1 MAQAYKI
8 LFTFTDSQQR
18 TLTVRFDNVSLVV
31 SVMNG
36 TTEILSGGNEAH
48 PHVNQLFTD
57 TKSDG
62 STVRYTGMSAFPYA
76 QQATVTEEPEDPT
89 PPDGTYIR
97 TQCYGFDRY
106 NVVANGTGGERQGS
120 LVEANSPSCGYVAP
134 VLGCTDP
141 TADNYNPN
149 ATPGNADENACTYT
163 YGALSEVKV
172 IEVRPCPSDGIY
184 LQWYNSLGGIDG
196 WLFQGKIDTLFAS
209 EPTST
214 FSYGSGLRSA
224 TGKVLTPSVVV
235 NTSELNYNR
244 FQAICELF
252 ASPLVWMY
260 QGTEKVPVY
269 VEPASDLGQRNIGQ
283 SSYSL
288 QVRISLQP
296 LNALKN

>member
-1 MAQAYKI
+1 MGYKT
-8 LFTFTDSQQR
+8 LFTFTDSLQR
-18 TLTVRFDNVSLVV
+18 TLRVRFDDVTLAV
-31 SVMNG
+31 SVWHG
-36 TTEILSGGNEAH
+36 VTQLTEDPGEEH
-48 PHVNQLFTD
+48 PYAGQLFEST
-57 TKSDG
+57 TSDN
-62 STVRYTGMSAFPYA
+62 SKVYFTAISPYPYA
-76 QQATVTEEPEDPT
+76 EHTPVEGNPT
-89 PPDGTYIR
+89 NPPDGTYLR
-97 TQCYGFDRY
+97 AQCYGMDSY
-106 NVVANGTGGERQGS
+106 SMVADGTGGERQGT

-141 TADNYNPN
+141 TATNYNPN
-149 ATPGNADENACTYT
+149 ATPGNTDENVCTYT

-252 ASPLVWMY
+252 ASPLVWMH
-260 QGTEKVPVY
+260 GAEKVPVY